1 MYVAIP
7 DDLFNELCGARVKKF
22 IKALKEINLAFI
34 PYEEQVDY
42 LEIVQGRWLLIKGM
56 LALEWVDTNEGD
68 D

>member
-42 LEIVQGRWLLIKGM
+42 LEIV
-56 LALEWVDTNEGD
+56 
-68 D
+68 